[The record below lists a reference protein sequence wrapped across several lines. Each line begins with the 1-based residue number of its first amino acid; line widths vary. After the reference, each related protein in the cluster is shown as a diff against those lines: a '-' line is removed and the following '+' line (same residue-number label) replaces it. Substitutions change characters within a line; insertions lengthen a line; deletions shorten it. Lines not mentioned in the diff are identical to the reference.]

1 MSHDLQES
9 LSGKIINQ
17 NVPLVFRSFVLNWNP
32 SGATPLKFPGQ
43 DSTFASFDIQK
54 DIILNIDGF

>member
-9 LSGKIINQ
+9 LSGKVINQ

-54 DIILNIDGF
+54 DII

>member
-9 LSGKIINQ
+9 LSGKVINQ
-17 NVPLVFRSFVLNWNP
+17 NVPLVFRSFVLNGDP

-43 DSTFASFDIQK
+43 DSTFASFDLQK
-54 DIILNIDGF
+54 GII